1 MKLGYAR
8 VSTQEQNLALQL
20 DFLKNIGCDKI
31 YQEKISGASA
41 ERPELK
47 KLLELIR
54 EGDTLSDLEAGSPGS
69 IAGPFDCISCGFGT
83 ASNRLIESERSGGYH
98 HGAGAVNL
106 SHFCQP
112 GRI

>member
-20 DFLKNIGCDKI
+20 DALKNVGCDKI

-41 ERPELK
+41 DRPELK

-54 EGDTLSDLEAGSPGS
+54 EGDTLSDLEA
-69 IAGPFDCISCGFGT
+69 
-83 ASNRLIESERSGGYH
+83 
-98 HGAGAVNL
+98 
-106 SHFCQP
+106 
-112 GRI
+112 